1 MESLKIEN
9 NHNDEF
15 NSTRVLSAILRR
27 KWFVIIGVLV
37 ATAASVVISLMLPVW
52 YKSTTNVVPPKKG
65 DDASSISGG
74 LSAVMKNV
82 GLTKLGGS
90 NGDSYTYTVVLTSR
104 TVVDSMITLF
114 KLDKAYDIPRSKM
127 TDLRAYFLTNVEVSY
142 EKDGNYLISIWD
154 RNPKRA
160 ADMANTYVQI
170 ANSVAINLSR
180 DEAQMQIEHISQ
192 RIKAMNDNIAS
203 ANLKLG
209 RFSKEYMMFAPEE
222 QAKAMATAIS
232 EVKLQQL
239 KYEMA
244 YDLYKVE
251 YGENDPSTQEM
262 KRLVTATKEKLLQA
276 QTEPGFAGNFA
287 LNQSASIG
295 VDFINIYAELET
307 FTKMKAYLLPMLE
320 EAKLDEVKNVRNLYV
335 LDKAIPADKKD
346 KPKRSLI
353 VGGTFLGS
361 FILIVFIIMLV
372 DAITETKKKLK
383 LNS

>member
-1 MESLKIEN
+1 MESLKIDN
-9 NHNDEF
+9 NQNNEF
-15 NSTRVLSAILRR
+15 SSTRVLAAILRR
-27 KWFVIIGVLV
+27 KWFVIITVIL
-37 ATAASVVISLMLPVW
+37 ATAASVFISLMLPEW
-52 YKSTTNVVPPKKG
+52 YKSTTNVVPPKKS
-65 DDASSISGG
+65 DDATSISGG

-90 NGDSYTYTVVLTSR
+90 TSETYSYTVILTSR
-104 TVVDSMITLF
+104 TVVDSMITLY
-114 KLDKAYDIPRSKM
+114 KLDKVYGIPKSKQ
-127 TDLRAYFLTNVEVSY
+127 TELRTFFLENVDVTF

-160 ADMANTYVQI
+160 AEMANTYIQI
-170 ANSVAINLSR
+170 ANSVAIRLGR
-180 DEAQMQIEHISQ
+180 DEAQLQIEHISQ
-192 RIKAMNDNIAS
+192 RIGAMNENIA
-203 ANLKLG
+203 ATNIRLG

-244 YDLYKVE
+244 YDLKKIE
-251 YGENDPSTQEM
+251 YGENDPATQDL

-287 LNQSASIG
+287 LNQSASVG
-295 VDFINIYAELET
+295 VEFINLYAELET
-307 FTKMKAYLLPMLE
+307 YTKMKAYLLPMLE

-346 KPKRSLI
+346 KPKRALI

-361 FILIVFIIMLV
+361 FILVVFILLLL

>member
-1 MESLKIEN
+1 MENLIKEN

-15 NSTRVLSAILRR
+15 SGIRVLSAIMRR
-27 KWFVIIGVLV
+27 KWFVIITVIL
-37 ATAASVVISLMLPVW
+37 ATAASAIISLMLPVW
-52 YKSTTNVVPPKKG
+52 YKSTTNVVPPKKA

-90 NGDSYTYTVVLTSR
+90 NGETYSYTVILTSR
-104 TVVDSMITLF
+104 TVVDSMITLY
-114 KLDKAYDIPRSKM
+114 KLDKVYNMPKSKL
-127 TDLRAYFLTNVEVSY
+127 TDLRSYFLGNIDVTY

-154 RNPKRA
+154 KDPKRA
-160 ADMANTYVQI
+160 SDMANTYIQI
-170 ANSVAINLSR
+170 ANSVAIRLGR
-180 DEAQMQIEHISQ
+180 DEAQLQKEHIEQ
-192 RIKAMNDNIAS
+192 RIKAMNDNIVTT
-203 ANLKLG
+203 NLRLG

-244 YDLYKVE
+244 YDLKKVE
-251 YGENDPSTQEM
+251 YGESDPATQEL
-262 KRLVTATKEKLLQA
+262 KRLVTATKDKLLQA

-287 LNQSASIG
+287 LNQSASVG
-295 VDFINIYAELET
+295 VEFINLYAELESY
-307 FTKMKAYLLPMLE
+307 TKMKAYLLPMLE
-320 EAKLDEVKNVRNLYV
+320 ETKLDEVKNIRNLYV

-361 FILIVFIIMLV
+361 FILAVFIIMLL
-372 DAITETKKKLK
+372 DAIKETKKKLQH
-383 LNS
+383 NI